1 MEERNRLNGLTPQA
15 NILILKE
22 NNACHFPYIKGY
34 VTHHIWMPTMKTR
47 CQGYVVIIC
56 KRDIGG
62 QMPTSKAAI
71 NLLDYYVM
79 HRESLW
85 YHAFGLDEVGT
96 FGHQCLTW

>member
-56 KRDIGG
+56 KRDIHKWCIREKVHVAWA
-62 QMPTSKAAI
+62 PTYIAGSYI
-71 NLLDYYVM
+71 P
-79 HRESLW
+79 HREL
-85 YHAFGLDEVGT
+85 LRIMPLE
-96 FGHQCLTW
+96 